1 MNYPHNFDPEI
12 RRGSRSRALERSLSY
27 SEAIGNGSDGR
38 ASIEIPRLDNTDVY
52 FNEELKKQYR
62 ISQTYVEGKEIAF
75 PTIITNIDT
84 NEPIPS
90 SGEGLLTDESKYSSE
105 DECIVMTIDVDQ
117 ESPRTDSTRQ
127 FSDSTRNYSDSTRNF
142 SNASTQPMNSFQT
155 TELNSY
161 QTSDFYDRID
171 YSTETDDVNSTIDT
185 TETLGPSAHT
195 YSAPY
200 TRRSKKG
207 TRHR

>member
-1 MNYPHNFDPEI
+1 MNYPHNFDPDI